1 MVKMAISRK
10 TISIGRHDDNFNFFD
25 SYEKSNKKIR
35 LGSRNPNELKWIN
48 YNIISTNS
56 TTVLFDS
63 KQFKPIDFFEFAK
76 ATALKNIMVLTRKEH
91 DYIFEL
97 SLDFDIKIRV
107 FEECFPFF
115 DEIRYVSNLRD
126 NINEA
131 KKLLNDCKSLNLNGG
146 SAFRYIS
153 TLFQYKQER
162 KIRYKSDLDN
172 IVYFS
177 CLPPYQEVFKAKEF
191 RKDRLI
197 LALDFNAMFSDCLL
211 GSFPSPKNLR
221 FSKFNHDDYYNKQ
234 LHDGFYR
241 AKLISAK
248 NTFFLNHHPF
258 RYSKSNKSYNFNLSE
273 GDSIEIFLPK
283 DEIDYYSK
291 FFTSVEIIE
300 GIYSEIQI
308 KHPLSDIAK
317 NIFRERKSF
326 PSESPRSKLEKLKAN
341 IISSLGNPKR
351 FKEYYCKNKS
361 DIISKTEELLSI
373 EFDRRLSLEQKLE
386 LAKSSN
392 RVQICDDETE
402 NFKFKIFDT
411 KNHESIYTLYSKM
424 ISNSRIK
431 MIKLIEKLYK
441 MDSLELC
448 YANVDSLHISI
459 NKSEV
464 DSLYNLLSSEISD
477 NIGGLKVEAVAS
489 SAYWF
494 ELGRY
499 WLLNAKNI
507 VKYSNYV
514 FNHAHS
520 KEPITT
526 RRRIKK
532 AVSLYGYRYVKSF
545 NMSIYKTFS
554 FKKLLKPID
563 NIDNISYERY
573 DLDDVLSASVAST
586 SVSKEKVR
594 SHSLKSSL
602 LQELAT
608 VECSSNITHKL

>member
-1 MVKMAISRK
+1 MGAPRK
-10 TISIGRHDDNFNFFD
+10 TIAIGRHDSNFNFLSD
-25 SYEKSNKKIR
+25 CKRKNKRIR
-35 LGSRNPNELKWIN
+35 IGSRNPNELVWVN

-56 TTVLFDS
+56 DILLFDS
-63 KQFKPIDFFEFAK
+63 REFKPIDFFEFAK
-76 ATALKNIMVLTRKEH
+76 ANSLKNIMVLTRKEH

-97 SLDFDIKIRV
+97 SIDFDIKIRI

-131 KKLLNDCKSLNLNGG
+131 KKLLNECKSLNLNGG

-162 KIRYKSDLDN
+162 KIRYKSELDN

-177 CLPPYQEVFKAKEF
+177 CLPPYQEVFKAKES
-191 RKDRLI
+191 RKDRLV

-211 GSFPSPKNLR
+211 GSFPNPKSLR

-234 LHDGFYR
+234 LDDGFYR
-241 AKLISAK
+241 AKLINAR
-248 NTFFLNHHPF
+248 NTFFLKNHPF

-273 GDSIEIFLPK
+273 GDSIEVFLPK
-283 DEIDYYSK
+283 EEIDYYSK
-291 FFTSVEIIE
+291 FFSTVEIIE
-300 GIYSEIQI
+300 GIYSESQI

-317 NIFRERKSF
+317 NIFKERKSF
-326 PSESPRSKLEKLKAN
+326 PSESPRSKLAKLKAN

-373 EFDRRLSLEQKLE
+373 EFDSKLSLEQKLE

-392 RVQICDDETE
+392 RVQICDDGTE
-402 NFKFKIFDT
+402 NLKFKIFDT
-411 KNHESIYTLYSKM
+411 RNHESIYTLYSKM

-441 MDSLELC
+441 IDSLELC
-448 YANVDSLHISI
+448 YANVDSVHISI
-459 NKSEV
+459 NKNDL

-499 WLLNAKNI
+499 WLLNARNI
-507 VKYSNYV
+507 VKYSNYL

-532 AVSLYGYRYVKSF
+532 AASLYGYRYVKSF

-554 FKKLLKPID
+554 FKKLLKPIN

-573 DLDDVLSASVAST
+573 GLEDVLSASVAST

>member
-1 MVKMAISRK
+1 M
-10 TISIGRHDDNFNFFD
+10 
-25 SYEKSNKKIR
+25 
-35 LGSRNPNELKWIN
+35 L
-48 YNIISTNS
+48 
-56 TTVLFDS
+56 
-63 KQFKPIDFFEFAK
+63 
-76 ATALKNIMVLTRKEH
+76 
-91 DYIFEL
+91 
-97 SLDFDIKIRV
+97 
-107 FEECFPFF
+107 PFF

-131 KKLLNDCKSLNLNGG
+131 KKLLNECKSLNLNGG

-162 KIRYKSDLDN
+162 KIRYKSELDN

-177 CLPPYQEVFKAKEF
+177 CLPPYQEVFKAKES
-191 RKDRLI
+191 RKDRLV

-211 GSFPSPKNLR
+211 GSFPNPKNLI

-234 LHDGFYR
+234 LNDGFYR
-241 AKLISAK
+241 AKLINAR
-248 NTFFLNHHPF
+248 NTFFLKNHPF
-258 RYSKSNKSYNFNLSE
+258 RYSKSNKSYNFNLLE
-273 GDSIEIFLPK
+273 GDSIEVFLPK
-283 DEIDYYSK
+283 EEIDYYSN
-291 FFTSVEIIE
+291 FFSTVEIIE
-300 GIYSEIQI
+300 GIYSESQI

-317 NIFRERKSF
+317 NIFKERKSF
-326 PSESPRSKLEKLKAN
+326 PSGSPRSKLAKLKAN

-373 EFDRRLSLEQKLE
+373 EFDKKLSLEQKLE

-392 RVQICDDETE
+392 RVQICDDETKSL
-402 NFKFKIFDT
+402 KFKIFDT
-411 KNHESIYTLYSKM
+411 RNHESIYTLYSKM

-441 MDSLELC
+441 IDSLELC
-448 YANVDSLHISI
+448 YANVDSVHISI
-459 NKSEV
+459 NKNDV

-507 VKYSNYV
+507 VKYSNYL
-514 FNHAHS
+514 FNQAHS
-520 KEPITT
+520 KEHITT

-532 AVSLYGYRYVKSF
+532 AASLYGYRYVKSF
-545 NMSIYKTFS
+545 NMNIYKTFS

-573 DLDDVLSASVAST
+573 GLEDVLSASVAST